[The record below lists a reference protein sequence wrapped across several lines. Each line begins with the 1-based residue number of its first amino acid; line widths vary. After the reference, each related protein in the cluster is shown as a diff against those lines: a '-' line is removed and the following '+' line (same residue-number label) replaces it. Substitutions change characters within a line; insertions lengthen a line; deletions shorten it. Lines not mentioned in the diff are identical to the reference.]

1 MAGRGQ
7 GHSWHRQGMQSGP
20 VACSARRVPCS
31 CPGLLGSCQRA
42 ESVVEFKDPPT
53 GWAADSVC
61 GGVSREL
68 GPWVGSCRNSGS
80 IRSSFLRRPLWS
92 WAPLLCT
99 RFSSSTRPSM
109 SQVCRFPVALLGAF
123 TRELGDA
130 GGGMGGLVLGS
141 RWTALAA
148 AGRFVTGF
156 GDLHTWKSVQNQSL
170 GRHRAH

>member
-42 ESVVEFKDPPT
+42 ESVVEFKDPPM

-99 RFSSSTRPSM
+99 LFSSSTRPGGKPQHEGPPSRRAYM
-109 SQVCRFPVALLGAF
+109 LAHNSLAALLWPQPPWPQHQWPVAPCSSPFDPPTPTLPVPCPMAPSPLP
-123 TRELGDA
+123 
-130 GGGMGGLVLGS
+130 
-141 RWTALAA
+141 
-148 AGRFVTGF
+148 
-156 GDLHTWKSVQNQSL
+156 
-170 GRHRAH
+170 